1 MDFKRAGVYVQTLR
15 PTHFN
20 IFHKLSNNTFTCTK
34 LYIPCLKQCDKY
46 LKRIVM
52 RDWNVRACI
61 GEEYQER
68 SWVSVVRIVIYIY
81 RDHAIIGAVCSV
93 GTLLRNRI

>member
-1 MDFKRAGVYVQTLR
+1 
-15 PTHFN
+15 
-20 IFHKLSNNTFTCTK
+20 
-34 LYIPCLKQCDKY
+34 
-46 LKRIVM
+46 M
-52 RDWNVRACI
+52 RDWNVRAYI